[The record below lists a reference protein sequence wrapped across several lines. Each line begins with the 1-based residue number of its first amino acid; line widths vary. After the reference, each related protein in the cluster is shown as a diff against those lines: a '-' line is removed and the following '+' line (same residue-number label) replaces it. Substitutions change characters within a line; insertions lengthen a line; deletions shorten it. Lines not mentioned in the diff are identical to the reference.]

1 MNYKFKKI
9 SYIIYFIFLIFFDQL
24 SKYIIRVNGGF
35 YICNENLAFGLSPHI
50 IISAILLIILFL
62 FIYNL
67 KFEILNF
74 KSISNLKFQ
83 ISNYKIQS
91 KIIAL
96 LILSGGIS
104 NIIDRIYFG
113 CVIDFI
119 DLKFW
124 PVFNFADIYI
134 TIGVVIFFKIFYL
147 KNKFLIFNF

>member
-1 MNYKFKKI
+1 MQKNKFF
-9 SYIIYFIFLIFFDQL
+9 YILSFLFLILLDQI
-24 SKYIIRVNGGF
+24 SKYIIRTKGGF

-50 IISAILLIILFL
+50 IISAILL

-67 KFEILNF
+67 KFKIINL

-83 ISNYKIQS
+83 ISNYKTQS

-96 LILSGGIS
+96 LILSGAIA
-104 NIIDRIYFG
+104 NIIDRLYLG

-134 TIGVVIFFKIFYL
+134 TIGVIIL
-147 KNKFLIFNF
+147 LIRTRKYV